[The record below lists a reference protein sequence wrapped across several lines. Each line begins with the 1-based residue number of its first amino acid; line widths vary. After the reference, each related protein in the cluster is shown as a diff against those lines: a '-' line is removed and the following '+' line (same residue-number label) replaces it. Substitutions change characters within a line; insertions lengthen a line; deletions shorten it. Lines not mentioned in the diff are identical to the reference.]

1 MHNVILVNFSLGSQ
15 TVLMTTSTDRQ
26 LIPHSGRVLRR
37 GSSQLRAVS
46 DSRTA
51 TFKRSAML
59 GEFNIEFPVLPLI
72 ESQGPTW
79 FQGVSQFDLERK
91 QMTHIGLFG
100 AGLAA
105 AYVAGTERRVFKEK
119 I

>member
-1 MHNVILVNFSLGSQ
+1 
-15 TVLMTTSTDRQ
+15 
-26 LIPHSGRVLRR
+26 
-37 GSSQLRAVS
+37 
-46 DSRTA
+46 
-51 TFKRSAML
+51 ML

-119 I
+119 NKSRYQRRQRKAAAARTKGL